1 MRIISSSLSCEALRV
16 KLVSCRLGGAGRMV
30 SMAARGL
37 GPMLE
42 AVGVRPSFWSEEG
55 EGEESLFVGW
65 GGIWGMLLSAVGF
78 SEGRGCDGDVSS

>member
-1 MRIISSSLSCEALRV
+1 
-16 KLVSCRLGGAGRMV
+16 MV

-42 AVGVRPSFWSEEG
+42 AVGARLSFWSEEA
-55 EGEESLFVGW
+55 EGEKSLFVGR

-78 SEGRGCDGDVSS
+78 SEDSRPAEESCSDCGVSS